1 MPRLHRRLP
10 QAAAVLLFSL
20 LLVACSGS
28 STGQAPDA
36 AEDPEV
42 VGGIGDDS
50 DPQASEPAEE
60 PTGGSDRPAGNAA
73 PIEQRIIKTGE
84 VGLEVDN
91 VAAMLARVRAMAVE
105 LGGYV
110 GGSQAGTLDESAT
123 VTLRI
128 PATRFDEVL
137 SRLHEIED
145 AEVISESTREQ
156 DVTREIV
163 DLRARITNLEA
174 SEASYRVLL
183 DRAKEIEDILTVQSR
198 LDDVRGQIEQLEGQL
213 QTVEGQA
220 DLSTLTVTIIPR
232 GEPVAEVQATW
243 DPRAQLEGA
252 VAALVGLGQGV
263 FNVLVWI
270 FIVWVPVL
278 LILGVVALVVVR
290 VTAEVRRRLPATDAA
305 VGGEG
310 PTA

>member
-1 MPRLHRRLP
+1 MRRRQRHLP
-10 QAAAVLLFSL
+10 QAVAILLVSL
-20 LLVACSGS
+20 LIAACSAA
-28 STGQAPDA
+28 STGGAPDA
-36 AEDPEV
+36 AGNPDPDDGAAA
-42 VGGIGDDS
+42 GGDPVSSADGNLGEES
-50 DPQASEPAEE
+50 D
-60 PTGGSDRPAGNAA
+60 GSGANFA

-91 VAAMLARVRAMAVE
+91 VAVMLARIRAMAVE

-128 PATRFDEVL
+128 PAARFDELL
-137 SRLHEIED
+137 SRLHELEEV
-145 AEVISESTREQ
+145 EVISESTREQ

-163 DLRARITNLEA
+163 DLAARITNLEA

-183 DRAKEIEDILTVQSR
+183 DRAEEIEDILTVQSR
-198 LDDVRGQIEQLEGQL
+198 LDDVRGEIEQLEGQL
-213 QTVEGQA
+213 QTIEGQA

-232 GEPVAEVQATW
+232 GEPVADVQATW
-243 DPRAQLEGA
+243 DPGAQLEAA

-263 FNVLVWI
+263 FNVLIWFVV
-270 FIVWVPVL
+270 VWVPVL
-278 LILGVVALVVVR
+278 LIFGLLALTVVR
-290 VTAEVRRRLPATDAA
+290 GMVEVRRRMPAADATA
-305 VGGEG
+305 GGEG